1 MPRKFLRTALGALI
15 LAAACNPAGEVS
27 PPPTTTT
34 TTTVPLTADQAAVE
48 FNSCLSE
55 QGLVVPD
62 IPVDDHGRPDLSELA
77 DVPGQNPALWSA
89 ALSNCAAVI
98 VANGALDLSSE
109 PELAEAVRTR
119 LAAFSACMRT
129 QGVEAF
135 PDPPEDFDGKSVPFP
150 PEAIPVGDP
159 ELAAAAEA
167 CALSMDAEPSG

>member
-1 MPRKFLRTALGALI
+1 MFDLSLEMLRVVED
-15 LAAACNPAGEVS
+15 AAIASARTMGMGDANAS
-27 PPPTTTT
+27 
-34 TTTVPLTADQAAVE
+34 DQAAVE

-77 DVPGQNPALWSA
+77 DVPGQSPALWRA
-89 ALSNCAAVI
+89 ALSNCAAVM

-135 PDPPEDFDGKSVPFP
+135 PDPPEDFDGTSVPFP

-159 ELAAAAEA
+159 DLATAAEA
-167 CALSMDAEPSG
+167 CTLSMNAEPSG